1 MEAIGERP
9 EYYGGNV
16 VVLGR
21 AGVVASS
28 GALDLSG
35 PAAGASRPISGSCP
49 NAYDDGTP
57 LRPGWHL
64 HAVPTKA
71 TQAGAASG
79 ASAASEAEPTQADS
93 AAATSVTGPAHAD
106 SELAAPTESES
117 QPVALA
123 AEHTQADSEPAA
135 LAAEPV
141 EADSEPAASATGP
154 TEAGSAPAGSVTG
167 PVPADSLLV
176 GEPLGLAELGRLL
189 AQAAAAAPSILAGAS
204 YVEAANYAA
213 GVEDLSRTMEYLQ
226 VLCAG
231 TVDRT
236 RTQAIA
242 AADAARA
249 SRSHTRT
256 GPGTGKGWVT
266 GWDNGVE
273 TLNETDTH
281 WPGGST
287 PCDTGTVSAT
297 DSRDQVV
304 TSPADDGCAN
314 TAESLR
320 LLLRIGKS
328 EANRRLALAK
338 DILPATTL
346 TGDTIPAARQ
356 HLATALTPTNTSL
369 DILNTDDSTNTS
381 DEDQAEQPA
390 ACPAVSSR
398 AGTIIALTLNRL
410 QHLTTP
416 EKLALIEENLTT
428 TAATADPDFLARV
441 ARRWADTIDADGTE
455 PSEEA
460 LRHTQGAFIRKPRHG
475 LHHLEIFATTDQY
488 EHLLTVMNTATN
500 PRTTTPMHG
509 TLTAAASATGAA
521 LATATETKVDGT
533 GTTGSQEHASQDHA
547 SQDGS
552 NQDGVW
558 NETNTGPD
566 LDRRTRPQKQLDGL
580 VSAAKT
586 ALATNTLPTTGGN
599 RPQIIATINYQ
610 HLLPHHTSATN
621 IPTGTETS
629 TGTTPRTSTPP
640 GPGTEDGNG
649 NGTHPNGSETGTGTG
664 NFVFTGPVAAATLRK
679 IACDA
684 DIIPA
689 ILGTHGELLD
699 LGRKTR
705 LFTLAQRTAL
715 TTRDQGCAFPNCTI
729 PAPWCEAHHITY
741 WSHGGPTNIDNGV
754 LLCSGHHHLI
764 HKEQWTITTTNNTP
778 WFTPPKHLDP
788 HQKPQQNTYFKPPP
802 PPTPRE

>member
-9 EYYGGNV
+9 GQYGGNV

-21 AGVVASS
+21 AGVATQPAPS
-28 GALDLSG
+28 GFNN
-35 PAAGASRPISGSCP
+35 PAAGKPDSFDASSPYAS
-49 NAYDDGTP
+49 AHYDDGVP
-57 LRPGWHL
+57 LSPGWPL
-64 HAVPTKA
+64 QAVPTE
-71 TQAGAASG
+71 T
-79 ASAASEAEPTQADS
+79 AEPTMADAKSAGSVAGPATGPRDADAEPTAFAEAESQPAPPQQADS
-93 AAATSVTGPAHAD
+93 SVAAPSLAD
-106 SELAAPTESES
+106 SE
-117 QPVALA
+117 
-123 AEHTQADSEPAA
+123 
-135 LAAEPV
+135 
-141 EADSEPAASATGP
+141 
-154 TEAGSAPAGSVTG
+154 PAGSVTG
-167 PVPADSLLV
+167 PGAADSLRAA
-176 GEPLGLAELGRLL
+176 EPLGLAELGRLV
-189 AQAAAAAPSILAGAS
+189 AQAAAAAPSVLAGAS
-204 YVEAANYAA
+204 YVEAASYAA
-213 GVEDLSRTMEYLQ
+213 DVEDLSRTVEYLQ
-226 VLCAG
+226 VLSAG

-249 SRSHTRT
+249 NRSRS
-256 GPGTGKGWVT
+256 GKAWVT

-273 TLNETDTH
+273 TLNAVEALDETDTN
-281 WPGGST
+281 WPGPSPARDAGS
-287 PCDTGTVSAT
+287 DAATGTVG
-297 DSRDQVV
+297 RDRDRVI

-314 TAESLR
+314 TGESLR

-338 DILPATTL
+338 DILPASTL
-346 TGDTIPAARQ
+346 TGDTIPATRE
-356 HLATALTPTNTSL
+356 HLAAALTPNTSTSTSAGTP
-369 DILNTDDSTNTS
+369 NTEDSIGLEDGTGTGDSTGA
-381 DEDQAEQPA
+381 DIEDSTGSEEPVGADNRVEGTA
-390 ACPAVSSR
+390 VACPAVSSR

-416 EKLALIEENLTT
+416 AKLALIEENLTA
-428 TAATADPDFLARV
+428 TAATSDPDFLARV

-500 PRTTTPMHG
+500 PRTTT
-509 TLTAAASATGAA
+509 TNTSS
-521 LATATETKVDGT
+521 
-533 GTTGSQEHASQDHA
+533 GSSGD
-547 SQDGS
+547 QDG
-552 NQDGVW
+552 NTQDRLW
-558 NETNTGPD
+558 NENNTGPD
-566 LDRRTRPQKQLDGL
+566 LDRRTRPQKQLEGL
-580 VSAAKT
+580 VGAAKV
-586 ALATNTLPTTGGN
+586 ALATNTLPATGGN

-610 HLLPHHTSATN
+610 DLFPHHTPTN
-621 IPTGTETS
+621 TDIGTGTASGTGWE
-629 TGTTPRTSTPP
+629 TGTRS
-640 GPGTEDGNG
+640 GPGTSTAL
-649 NGTHPNGSETGTGTG
+649 GTSAGTGTG

-689 ILGTHGELLD
+689 FLGTHGELLD

-705 LFTLAQRTAL
+705 LFTPAQRTAL
-715 TTRDQGCAFPNCTI
+715 TARDQGCAFPNCTI

-741 WSHGGPTNIDNGV
+741 WSHHGPTNTNNGV

-764 HKEQWTITTTNNTP
+764 HKEQWTITSTNNTP

>member
-1 MEAIGERP
+1 MP
-9 EYYGGNV
+9 
-16 VVLGR
+16 
-21 AGVVASS
+21 
-28 GALDLSG
+28 
-35 PAAGASRPISGSCP
+35 
-49 NAYDDGTP
+49 
-57 LRPGWHL
+57 
-64 HAVPTKA
+64 
-71 TQAGAASG
+71 
-79 ASAASEAEPTQADS
+79 
-93 AAATSVTGPAHAD
+93 
-106 SELAAPTESES
+106 
-117 QPVALA
+117 
-123 AEHTQADSEPAA
+123 
-135 LAAEPV
+135 
-141 EADSEPAASATGP
+141 
-154 TEAGSAPAGSVTG
+154 
-167 PVPADSLLV
+167 
-176 GEPLGLAELGRLL
+176 PLGLAELGRLV

-204 YVEAANYAA
+204 YVEAASYAA
-213 GVEDLSRTMEYLQ
+213 DVEDLSRTVEYLQ
-226 VLCAG
+226 VLSAG

-242 AADAARA
+242 AADTARA
-249 SRSHTRT
+249 NRSRS
-256 GPGTGKGWVT
+256 GKVWVT

-273 TLNETDTH
+273 TLNAVEALDETDTN
-281 WPGGST
+281 WPGQPT
-287 PCDTGTVSAT
+287 APL
-297 DSRDQVV
+297 

-314 TAESLR
+314 TGESLR

-338 DILPATTL
+338 DILPASTL
-346 TGDTIPAARQ
+346 TGDTIPAPRQ
-356 HLATALTPTNTSL
+356 HLATALTPSTSTSTSASTSASTGPGTPNTEASTGPE
-369 DILNTDDSTNTS
+369 DGTGTGDSTGTGTGS
-381 DEDQAEQPA
+381 DDTIGSEEPLAADNRVQGTAA

-416 EKLALIEENLTT
+416 AKLALIEENLTA
-428 TAATADPDFLARV
+428 TAATSDPDFLARV

-500 PRTTTPMHG
+500 PRTTT
-509 TLTAAASATGAA
+509 
-521 LATATETKVDGT
+521 
-533 GTTGSQEHASQDHA
+533 TTTSSGSSGD
-547 SQDGS
+547 QDG
-552 NQDGVW
+552 NTQDRVW
-558 NETNTGPD
+558 NENNTGPD
-566 LDRRTRPQKQLDGL
+566 LDRRTRPQKQLEGL
-580 VSAAKT
+580 VGAAKL
-586 ALATNTLPTTGGN
+586 ALATNTLPATGGN

-610 HLLPHHTSATN
+610 DLFPHPTPTNTSTATSTA
-621 IPTGTETS
+621 TGTGTDAGTDTN
-629 TGTTPRTSTPP
+629 TGTQ
-640 GPGTEDGNG
+640 
-649 NGTHPNGSETGTGTG
+649 TGTGTG

-689 ILGTHGELLD
+689 LLGTHGELLD

-705 LFTLAQRTAL
+705 LFTPAQRTAL
-715 TTRDQGCAFPNCTI
+715 TARDQGCAFPNCTI

-741 WSHGGPTNIDNGV
+741 WSHHGTTNTNNGV

-802 PPTPRE
+802 PPRE